1 MGSSHGYPASE
12 KTWRILVNFLSAST
26 FLGDNSLYHFYQEA
40 LIAESGVLGAH
51 RAGTVM
57 AEQQPYTEGA
67 AETGFSLLDLGVWEV
82 DLRASSLGPSTR
94 HPSPVPLP
102 CLLSSLS
109 PA

>member
-12 KTWRILVNFLSAST
+12 NTWRILVNFLSAST

-57 AEQQPYTEGA
+57 AEQQP
-67 AETGFSLLDLGVWEV
+67 LLGPIRRGQQR
-82 DLRASSLGPSTR
+82 RASLF
-94 HPSPVPLP
+94 
-102 CLLSSLS
+102 
-109 PA
+109 